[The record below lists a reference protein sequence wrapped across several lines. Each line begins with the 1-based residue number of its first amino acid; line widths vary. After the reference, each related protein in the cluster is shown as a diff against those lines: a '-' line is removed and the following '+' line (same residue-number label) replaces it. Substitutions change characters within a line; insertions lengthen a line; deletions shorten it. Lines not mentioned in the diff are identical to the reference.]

1 MFNLIKMNL
10 YRMVHATSTKVLAIV
25 ALALSILGFGLE
37 KILLDDPFHIF
48 SEIEGLTIA
57 GTSSLSSSVSMLLAS
72 GMMIVI
78 SIFIVIFAN
87 AESKCGFNKNIIG
100 ITKNRWK
107 HSLAR
112 WIAAMIG
119 VLVISGVAYLVQ
131 FGLLACFLNAFVWD
145 SVALFFKFLGLTY
158 LCIAAYSAV
167 FFFFTTL
174 FKSSAGGI
182 VTAMIMV
189 TGVLSLI
196 ENLID
201 LGFMKIFKSATHVP
215 SEFLLSSVVPKF
227 SANMGGTNVVKL
239 VAILGCYII
248 VALGAS
254 MFLEQK
260 RDVA

>member
-1 MFNLIKMNL
+1 MI
-10 YRMVHATSTKVLAIV
+10 HATSTKVLFIV
-25 ALALSILGFGLE
+25 ALAISILGFGLE
-37 KILLDDPFHIF
+37 KFILDDPFNLF
-48 SEIEGLTIA
+48 SAMEGVTIM
-57 GTSSLSSSVSMLLAS
+57 GSVSLSSSVSMLLAS
-72 GMMIVI
+72 GMLIVI

-119 VLVISGVAYLVQ
+119 VLVISSVAYLVQ
-131 FGLLACFLNAFVWD
+131 LGLQALFLNAFVMD
-145 SVALFFKFLGLTY
+145 SAVLLLKYLGLTY

-182 VTAMIMV
+182 VTAMIIV
-189 TGVLSLI
+189 TGVLGLI
-196 ENLID
+196 ETLLD
-201 LGFMKIFKSATHVP
+201 FGFMKIFTNATHVP
-215 SEFLLSSVVPKF
+215 SEFLLSSVVPNF
-227 SANMGGTNVVKL
+227 AANMGDTNVLKL
-239 VAILGCYII
+239 VVILGCYI
-248 VALGAS
+248 VAALGAS
-254 MFLEQK
+254 MFIEQR